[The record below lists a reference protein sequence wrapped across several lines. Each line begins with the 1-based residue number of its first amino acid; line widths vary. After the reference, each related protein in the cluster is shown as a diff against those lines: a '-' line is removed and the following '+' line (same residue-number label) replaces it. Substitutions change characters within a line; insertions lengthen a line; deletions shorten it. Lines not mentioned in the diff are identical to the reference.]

1 MTAETE
7 FFIDDKPFPVRRD
20 QERVSTLLGM
30 AGTSP
35 DEAVLISNDGVE
47 HGDGGELVRVHPG
60 DRFET
65 KIVDAPQQP
74 VTERIRYTVNGEPNT
89 TAVSPLSLETIL
101 REAGAGA
108 AIDVN
113 DIGSYYLEDI
123 ATGRKYE
130 DLGDLVPIE
139 NGDKFV
145 AIHVGRTPVA

>member
-1 MTAETE
+1 MTADTE
-7 FFIDDKPFPVRRD
+7 FFIDDKPFPVRGD

-47 HGDGGELVRVHPG
+47 HRGEELVRVHPG

-89 TAVSPLSLETIL
+89 TDVSPLSLEAIL

-113 DIGSYYLEDI
+113 DIGSYYLENI
-123 ATGRKYE
+123 STGRKYE
-130 DLGDLVPIE
+130 DLNDLVPIE

>member
-1 MTAETE
+1 MTADTE
-7 FFIDDKPFPVRRD
+7 FFIDDKPFPVGKD
-20 QERVSTLLGM
+20 QRRVSTLLDM

-47 HGDGGELVRVHPG
+47 HRGEELVRVHPG

-89 TAVSPLSLETIL
+89 TDVSPLSLEAIL

-108 AIDVN
+108 AIEVEE
-113 DIGSYYLEDI
+113 IGSYYLENI
-123 ATGRKYE
+123 TTGHRYE
-130 DLGDLVPIE
+130 DLNDLVPIE
-139 NGDKFV
+139 NGDTFV